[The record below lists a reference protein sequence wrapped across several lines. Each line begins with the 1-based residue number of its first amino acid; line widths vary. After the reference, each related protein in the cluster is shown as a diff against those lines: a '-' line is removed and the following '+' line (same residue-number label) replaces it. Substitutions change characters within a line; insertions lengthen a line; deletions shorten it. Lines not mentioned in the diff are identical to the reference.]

1 MISVTTEFN
10 GRIMLFTAMDVC
22 VLDYGEEEKRRSVPW
37 FMNKL
42 HYMEITKHYTKRH
55 IKL

>member
-10 GRIMLFTAMDVC
+10 GRIMLFTAMDVR